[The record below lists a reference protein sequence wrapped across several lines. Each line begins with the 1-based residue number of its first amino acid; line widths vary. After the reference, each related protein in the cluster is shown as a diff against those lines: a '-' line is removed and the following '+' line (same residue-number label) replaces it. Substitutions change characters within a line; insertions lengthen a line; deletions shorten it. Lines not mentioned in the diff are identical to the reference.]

1 MDFSEDSLRQ
11 LAARLRDGDFSAAD
25 HFEHELAERLV
36 PLIRCAIRSGAGQP
50 KLVNWVRRHLPPQ
63 GDPGAALGAAPGMA
77 RLLSARLVQ
86 QLQARAP
93 SQRPTFDTVCG
104 R

>member
-11 LAARLRDGDFSAAD
+11 LADRLHDGDFSAAD
-25 HFEHELAERLV
+25 HFEDELAQRLL
-36 PLIRCAIRSGAGQP
+36 PLIRCAIRSGVGQP
-50 KLVNWVRRHLPPQ
+50 RLVRWVRRHLPPQ
-63 GDPGAALGAAPGMA
+63 GDTEAAPGMA

-86 QLQARAP
+86 QLQARAC
-93 SQRPTFDTVCG
+93 SQRQALDTVCG